1 MMCKLK
7 TGDIL
12 ILFMIKVYQNK
23 FKGKTNYLNEAALLK
38 RIVPFEYLNKTRYYQ
53 ELLMVIPDNT
63 EF

>member
-1 MMCKLK
+1 
-7 TGDIL
+7 
-12 ILFMIKVYQNK
+12 MIKVYQNK